1 MENNYDISVI
11 VPVYNSEPV
20 LAQGLGNLLNQTKQN
35 IQVILINDASTDGS
49 LRIMNDARNAFGERV
64 VVIDQPVN
72 GGPGVARNAGLDAA
86 EGGYIGFMDSDDL
99 IDPTMYEKLYT
110 LAKQNDADIVDC
122 AYFRDSTQKAS
133 IHFSKELCGEL
144 DSKKRAG
151 LISCGGY
158 NCMKIF
164 RRSMLMENDFRFRP
178 VYALEDTDFLVKAII
193 CAKKVSST
201 EEILYRYRDTE
212 GSLSK
217 EQQLEKYANV
227 QLEAM
232 RAVYE
237 AACEYEDYEGIRDA
251 VEYMLL
257 SMYKNILYM
266 VVSKA
271 GSDEEAVRE
280 EIFNKTKDLKT
291 ELIKKRPKNNRF
303 VRSIFNKEDM
313 KILDMADR
321 DGKVFLDLKSN

>member
-1 MENNYDISVI
+1 MDSKYDISVI
-11 VPVYNSEPV
+11 VPVYNAEPV

-49 LRIMNDARNAFGERV
+49 LRILNDAKNAFGERV
-64 VVIDQPVN
+64 VVIDLPVN

-86 EGGYIGFMDSDDL
+86 CGEYIGFMDSDDL
-99 IDPTMYEKLYT
+99 IDPSMYEKLYAI
-110 LAKQNDADIVDC
+110 AKQEDADIADC
-122 AYFRDSTQKAS
+122 AYFRDSTEKAS

-164 RRSMLMENDFRFRP
+164 RRSMLMENNFRFRP

-193 CAKKVSST
+193 CAKKVTST
-201 EEILYRYRDTE
+201 EEILYRYRDTD

-217 EQQLEKYANV
+217 EQKLSKYAGV
-227 QLEAM
+227 QIEAM
-232 RAVYE
+232 KAVYDV
-237 AACEYEDYEGIRDA
+237 AKEYEDYEGIRDA
-251 VEYMLL
+251 VEYMIL

-266 VVSKA
+266 IISKR
-271 GSDEEAVRE
+271 GKEDERTRVLLYNETKKVR
-280 EIFNKTKDLKT
+280 D
-291 ELIKKRPKNNRF
+291 ELVRKKPRNNRF
-303 VRSIFNKEDM
+303 ARGIFSKDDM
-313 KILDMADR
+313 KIIDIADKEAKR
-321 DGKVFLDLKSN
+321 LLEIG